1 VKQEMFK
8 HDIIVWQMLNAFN
21 IVLISQNI
29 KPQSVICS
37 SPN

>member
-1 VKQEMFK
+1 
-8 HDIIVWQMLNAFN
+8 MLNAFN

-37 SPN
+37 TPN